1 LRIEVMLF
9 VFIDEL
15 HAVNMLLAFLLS
27 IWVAGGK
34 SILTYMAVLGNNLQT
49 NNCAPTDTE

>member
-1 LRIEVMLF
+1 MMDVGSNKSNDGLALRIEVMLF

-27 IWVAGGK
+27 I
-34 SILTYMAVLGNNLQT
+34 
-49 NNCAPTDTE
+49 